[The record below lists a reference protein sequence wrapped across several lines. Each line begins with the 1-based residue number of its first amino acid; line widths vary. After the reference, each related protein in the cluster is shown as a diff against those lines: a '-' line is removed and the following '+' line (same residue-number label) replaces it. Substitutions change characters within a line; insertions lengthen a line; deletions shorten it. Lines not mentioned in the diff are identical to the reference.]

1 MVYVRPL
8 AEAERQELKRLA
20 RREVGRVS
28 ERMRA
33 VLLSGR
39 GYSVPEIARIFECD
53 EATVREWI
61 RRFEAEG
68 VAGLRDR
75 PKSGRRPRAT
85 PAARET
91 LRRAVTTERP
101 AQGSWTV
108 VLLQVQLVVT
118 TGVRVSRTTVR
129 RLLVALGF
137 RWRRPKLA
145 LPTDP
150 EAPRIMWTL
159 CERLLAAPAGAA
171 ILALDECDVH
181 LVPVLRGMW
190 MPRGE
195 QAAIPTPGTNQKR
208 GVFGALE
215 LEGPSSGAWH
225 YQVTARKRV
234 VEFLAFV
241 EQLVAAYPGRP
252 LWLVLDNAG
261 IHTAK
266 RVREWLALHPAVE
279 LLFLPRYSGH
289 RQNPVEKVWWRL
301 KQQVAANRLHGSIEA
316 LETAVHQFCAELT
329 PQATLKLAA

>member
-8 AEAERQELKRLA
+8 AEAERQELRKLA
-20 RREVGRVS
+20 RCEVGRVS

-53 EATVREWI
+53 EATVRDWI

-68 VAGLRDR
+68 IQGLKDR

-85 PAARET
+85 PAARDT
-91 LRRAVTTERP
+91 LRRTVSEERP
-101 AQGSWTV
+101 TQGSWTV
-108 VLLQVQLVVT
+108 VLLQVQLVVI

-129 RLLVALGF
+129 RLLHALGF
-137 RWRRPKLA
+137 RWRRPKLG

-150 EAPRIMWTL
+150 ETPGIMWAL
-159 CERLLAAPAGAA
+159 CERLLTAPAEAV
-171 ILALDECDVH
+171 ILALDESDVH
-181 LVPVLRGMW
+181 LLPLLRGMW
-190 MPRGE
+190 MQRGQ
-195 QAAIPTPGTNQKR
+195 QAAIPTPGTNRKR
-208 GVFGALE
+208 GLFGALE

-225 YQVTARKRV
+225 YQVTARKRA
-234 VEFLAFV
+234 VEFLAFL

-252 LWLVLDNAG
+252 LWMVLDNAG

-266 RVREWLALHPAVE
+266 LTQAWLAEHPAVE

-316 LETAVHQFCAELT
+316 LEAAVHQCFATLT
-329 PQATLKLAA
+329 PQAALKLAA

>member
-68 VAGLRDR
+68 LAGLRDR

-85 PAARET
+85 PAARAR
-91 LRRAVTTERP
+91 LRRLVTAERP
-101 AQGSWTV
+101 AQGTWTV
-108 VLLQVQLVVT
+108 VLLQVHLVVL
-118 TGVRVSRTTVR
+118 TGVRLSRTTVR
-129 RLLVALGF
+129 RVLHALGF
-137 RWRRPKLA
+137 RWRRPKLG
-145 LPTDP
+145 LLTDP
-150 EAPRIMWTL
+150 EAPRIMWAL
-159 CERLLAAPAGAA
+159 CERLLAAPARTVV
-171 ILALDECDVH
+171 LALDESDVH
-181 LVPVLRGMW
+181 LLPVLRGMW
-190 MPRGE
+190 MQHGH
-195 QAAIPTPGTNQKR
+195 QAEILTPGTNRKR

-215 LEGPSSGAWH
+215 LDGPSCGAWH
-225 YQVTARKRV
+225 YQLTARKRA
-234 VEFLAFV
+234 VEFVAFL
-241 EQLVAAYPGRP
+241 EQLLAAYPDRP

-266 RVREWLALHPAVE
+266 LVRAWLAAHPAVE

-289 RQNPVEKVWWRL
+289 RQNPVEKIWWRL

-316 LETAVHQFCAELT
+316 LESAVHRFCAELT
-329 PQATLKLAA
+329 PQAALKLAA

>member
-68 VAGLRDR
+68 VAGLKDR
-75 PKSGRRPRAT
+75 PKAGRRPRAT
-85 PAARET
+85 PAARER
-91 LRRAVTTERP
+91 LRRAVSEERP
-101 AQGSWTV
+101 AQGTWTV
-108 VLLQVQLVVT
+108 VLLQVQLVVM
-118 TGVRVSRTTVR
+118 TGVRLSRTTVR
-129 RLLVALGF
+129 RLLHALGF

-145 LPTDP
+145 LPADP
-150 EAPRIMWTL
+150 EAPGIMWAL
-159 CERLLAAPAGAA
+159 CARLLAAPAEAVV
-171 ILALDECDVH
+171 LALDESDIH
-181 LVPVLRGMW
+181 LLPILRGTW
-190 MPRGE
+190 MPRGR
-195 QAAIPTPGTNQKR
+195 QAEVLTPGTNRRR

-215 LEGPSSGAWH
+215 LEGPACGAWH
-225 YQVTARKRV
+225 YRVTARKRA
-234 VEFLAFV
+234 VEFIGFL

-252 LWLVLDNAG
+252 VWLVLDNAG

-266 RVREWLALHPAVE
+266 LTRAWLTEHPTVE
-279 LLFLPRYSGH
+279 LLFLPRYTGH

-301 KQQVAANRLHGSIEA
+301 KQQVAANRLHGSIDA
-316 LETAVHQFCAELT
+316 LEAAVHQFFATLT
-329 PQATLKLAA
+329 PQAALRLAA

>member
-68 VAGLRDR
+68 VRGLRDR
-75 PKSGRRPRAT
+75 PKAGRRPRAT
-85 PAARET
+85 PAARDT
-91 LRRAVTTERP
+91 LRRTVTGECP
-101 AQGSWTV
+101 AQGSWTA
-108 VLLQVQLVVT
+108 VLLQVQLAVMA
-118 TGVRVSRTTVR
+118 GVRVSRTTVR
-129 RLLVALGF
+129 RLLHALDF

-145 LPTDP
+145 LRRDP
-150 EAPRIMWTL
+150 EAARIMWML
-159 CERLLAAPAGAA
+159 CERLLAAPAEAV
-171 ILALDECDVH
+171 ILALDESDIH
-181 LVPVLRGMW
+181 LLPVLRGMW
-190 MPRGE
+190 MRRGQ
-195 QAAIPTPGTNQKR
+195 QAAIPTPGTNRRR
-208 GVFGALE
+208 GLFGALE
-215 LEGPSSGAWH
+215 LEGPSCGAWH
-225 YQVTARKRV
+225 YRVTARKRA
-234 VEFLAFV
+234 VEFIAFL

-252 LWLVLDNAG
+252 LRLVLDNAG
-261 IHTAK
+261 IHTAHLT
-266 RVREWLALHPAVE
+266 RAWLAAHPAVE

-316 LETAVHQFCAELT
+316 LEAGVHQFFATLT
-329 PQATLKLAA
+329 PQAALNLAA

>member
-8 AEAERQELKRLA
+8 AEAERQELKKLA

-33 VLLSGR
+33 VLLSAR

-61 RRFEAEG
+61 RRFETEG
-68 VAGLRDR
+68 IQGLRDR
-75 PKSGRRPRAT
+75 PKVGRRPRAT
-85 PAARET
+85 PVARET
-91 LRRAVTTERP
+91 LRRTVMEARP

-108 VLLQVQLVVT
+108 VLLQVHLVVMA
-118 TGVRVSRTTVR
+118 GVRVSRTTVR
-129 RLLVALGF
+129 RLLRMLGF

-145 LPTDP
+145 LPEDP
-150 EAPRIMWTL
+150 EAPQIMWAL
-159 CERLLAAPAGAA
+159 CERLLAAPAEAVV
-171 ILALDECDVH
+171 LALDECDVQ
-181 LVPVLRGMW
+181 LLPVLRGLW
-190 MPRGE
+190 MRQAQ
-195 QAAIPTPGTNQKR
+195 QAAILTPGTNRKR

-225 YQVTARKRV
+225 YHVTARKRS

-241 EQLVAAYPGRP
+241 DQLVAAYPGRP
-252 LWLVLDNAG
+252 LWLVLDNAS
-261 IHTAK
+261 IHTAAL
-266 RVREWLALHPAVE
+266 VRAWLTLHPAVE

-316 LETAVHQFCAELT
+316 LEAAIHQFCADLT
-329 PQATLKLAA
+329 PQITLKLAA

>member
-61 RRFEAEG
+61 RRFEADG
-68 VAGLRDR
+68 VAGLRDC

-85 PAARET
+85 PAARDT
-91 LRRAVTTERP
+91 LRRTVTEERP
-101 AQGSWTV
+101 AEGTWTV
-108 VLLQVQLVVT
+108 VLLQVQLVLL

-129 RLLVALGF
+129 RLLHALDF
-137 RWRRPKLA
+137 RWGRPKLA
-145 LPTDP
+145 LPSDP
-150 EAPRIMWTL
+150 EAPGIMWAL
-159 CERLLAAPAGAA
+159 CERLLAAPAEAVT
-171 ILALDECDVH
+171 LALDESDLH
-181 LVPVLRGMW
+181 LLPVLRGMW
-190 MPRGE
+190 MRRG
-195 QAAIPTPGTNQKR
+195 QQGAVMTPGTNRKR
-208 GVFGALE
+208 GLVGALE
-215 LEGPSSGAWH
+215 LEGPSCGAWH
-225 YQVTARKRV
+225 YQVTARKRA
-234 VEFLAFV
+234 VEFITFL

-266 RVREWLALHPAVE
+266 LTRAWLAAHPAVE

-301 KQQVAANRLHGSIEA
+301 KQQVTANRLHGSIEA
-316 LETAVHQFCAELT
+316 LEAAVHRFFATLT
-329 PQATLKLAA
+329 PQTALKLAA